1 MRHANYVAFLSLC
14 LVLQL
19 LMPALK
25 PARRLSA
32 QTWLSQPG
40 MTPVSSDAQRSAYVA
55 GPRDHVWLPICGC
68 STGFQR
74 SHGPLLQITVKHEQ
88 PLYSLAHSC
97 AHSLSL

>member
-1 MRHANYVAFLSLC
+1 MRHADYVAFLSLC

-55 GPRDHVWLPICGC
+55 GPRDHV
-68 STGFQR
+68 
-74 SHGPLLQITVKHEQ
+74 LLSNLQLQHRVQKITWAFFANFSKT
-88 PLYSLAHSC
+88 
-97 AHSLSL
+97 